1 MAGDVTAVLEIGTS
15 KVRCLIGEVRED
27 QSISVVGYGEVESQG
42 IRKGEILNRDKAI
55 IAVRK
60 ALKTAEENTRKTIHS
75 VVLVLSGGDASCVI
89 SEGVH
94 RIADASENRKQEIMA
109 EDIAEVLSIARRH
122 VLPDNRIRLH
132 SLESY
137 FTVDDIQE
145 VTDPKGLS
153 CEVLKVQVLT
163 LHGKRSVVENFQKL
177 VVDIP
182 VVCADAVY
190 NGICTSWA
198 VTNKS
203 MRKAGVLV
211 IDLGGGTTDFA
222 LYHNGILQ
230 HCGSFTA
237 GGSHVTNDIAKGLQ
251 IPEAQAEA
259 LKNKEGSALS
269 NLMERDRNISIP
281 SDTHGFNGKMVRA
294 VTLNTIIQA
303 RMEEIF
309 ELVKEDVEG
318 FLLNKPLGAG
328 VLLTGGGAFL
338 DGTRDLGQKIFNA
351 PCSIGKPID
360 VHGLPSQQSAPYY
373 APLIGAIRYVSSLEK
388 KVENPSHFKR
398 LLQHL
403 WGQQNG
409 K

>member
-1 MAGDVTAVLEIGTS
+1 MAGDVTAVLEIGTCQ
-15 KVRCLIGEVRED
+15 VRCLVGEVRED
-27 QSISVVGYGEVESQG
+27 QSISVVGYGEVDSQG

-60 ALKTAEENTRKTIHS
+60 ALRTAEENTRKTIHS

-94 RIADASENRKQEIMA
+94 RIADASENRKQEIMT

-122 VLPDNRIRLH
+122 VLPESRIRLH

-137 FTVDDIQE
+137 YTVDDIQE
-145 VTDPKGLS
+145 VIDPKGLS

-177 VVDIP
+177 VLDIP

-190 NGICTSWA
+190 NGIGSAWA
-198 VTNKS
+198 VTNES

-211 IDLGGGTTDFA
+211 IDLGGGTTDFT
-222 LYHNGILQ
+222 LYHNGVLQ

-251 IPEAQAEA
+251 IPEAQAES
-259 LKNKEGSALS
+259 LKKKEGSALS

-309 ELVKEDVEG
+309 ELVKEDVEE

-328 VLLTGGGAFL
+328 VLLTGEVLFL
-338 DGTRDLGQKIFNA
+338 MVRVI
-351 PCSIGKPID
+351 
-360 VHGLPSQQSAPYY
+360 
-373 APLIGAIRYVSSLEK
+373 
-388 KVENPSHFKR
+388 
-398 LLQHL
+398 
-403 WGQQNG
+403 
-409 K
+409 